1 MMVMDIPIFIVDAFS
16 VEPFKGNQ
24 AAVCLL
30 EGFPQTYDD
39 KILQQIAFEMNLS
52 ETAFIKPL
60 DSTKSLAQTNEFN
73 LRWFTI
79 ATEVD
84 LCGHATLASAHVLF
98 NELGNRQQEILFH
111 TLSGILKVS
120 KDDNS
125 IVMDFPVNE
134 PEKTEANTELGN
146 YLGLTSDEM
155 IEWAYEPTLAN
166 LLIEVKNE
174 QILRDMKPDI
184 GKLKKFSGSK
194 KIDGIIVTSKM
205 SNINFDFSSRYF
217 APWVG
222 IDEDPVTGSSHTTL
236 GPYWASKLH
245 KQSFKALQLS
255 KRTGELEVTLSKN
268 RVFIKGKACT
278 TLKGSFKLS

>member
-60 DSTKSLAQTNEFN
+60 DSSKDFTQTNKFN
-73 LRWFTI
+73 LRWFTTT
-79 ATEVD
+79 TEVD
-84 LCGHATLASAHVLF
+84 LCGHATLGSAYVLYK
-98 NELGNRQQEILFH
+98 ELGNEHQELLFH
-111 TLSGILKVS
+111 TLSGILRVS
-120 KDDNS
+120 KDGDS
-125 IVMDFPVNE
+125 IVMDFPVKK
-134 PEKTEANTELGN
+134 PEKTEAIAELEN
-146 YLGLTSDEM
+146 FLGLTSDE
-155 IEWAYEPTLAN
+155 IVEWAYEPTLAN

-174 QILRDMKPDI
+174 QILRNMKPDI
-184 GKLKKFSGSK
+184 ATLKNFSGIK
-194 KIDGIIVTSKM
+194 KIKGIIVTSKM

-236 GPYWASKLH
+236 GPYWSSKLQ
-245 KQSFKALQLS
+245 KKSLKALQLS
-255 KRTGELEVTLSKN
+255 KRTGKLEITLSSN
-268 RVFIKGKACT
+268 RVFIKGKTCT
-278 TLKGSFKLS
+278 TLQGLFKLS